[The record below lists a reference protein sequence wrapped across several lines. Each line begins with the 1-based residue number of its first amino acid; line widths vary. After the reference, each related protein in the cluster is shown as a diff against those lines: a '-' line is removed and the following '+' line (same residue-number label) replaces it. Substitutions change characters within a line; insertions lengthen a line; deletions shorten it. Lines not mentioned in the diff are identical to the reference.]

1 MIAIFQDMLE
11 TFMEVFVDDF
21 LVFGDSF
28 DTYLVNLEQMLIQ
41 CKQAHLVLNW
51 EKCHFMVS
59 GIMLGHKV
67 SSAGLEV
74 DKAKINVIAKLP
86 TPTSVKA
93 VRIFDFTKECIEAFE
108 SLTEKLTNAP
118 IMVSPD
124 WLQPFELMYDVSD
137 FAVGAVLGQRE
148 GKHVRHIHFPSKTL
162 NNAQQNYTIKNNK
175 GAKNVAADHLSHL
188 ENPNLKE
195 LRDEDID
202 DNFLDET
209 LKNVSSNDEDV
220 LQVLFRT
227 KALFLGRDD
236 QEMCIRLSRRDE
248 MPQNNIQVNEIF
260 DIYKIDFM
268 GPFTKSHKFKYIL
281 VAIDYVSKWAEAKAL
296 PTNDAR
302 KEFKAGDKVLLY
314 ISKYKF
320 KAPKLRSKWY
330 GPFVVKHG
338 FPSGYVELDNKHEG
352 SFIVNG
358 HRVKIYHDED
368 QINEL
373 TTDEIHLMLEEG
385 KVKAIPFMAP
395 FPADYRRTMPWV
407 AEKLFIYNVVENTCN
422 EAKLYGL
429 DEISKGIVKGN
440 YLYVKKN
447 PSEKLHLR
455 KHKAKECESD

>member
-28 DTYLVNLEQMLIQ
+28 DTYLVNLEQMLIR

-51 EKCHFMVS
+51 EKCHFIVS
-59 GIMLGHKV
+59 EGIMLGHKV

-86 TPTSVKA
+86 TPTNVKV
-93 VRIFDFTKECIEAFE
+93 VRIVVFDFNKECIEAFE
-108 SLTEKLTNAP
+108 SFKEKLTNAP

-124 WLQPFELMYDVSD
+124 WLQPFELMCDVSD
-137 FAVGAVLGQRE
+137 FAVGAVLGQHE
-148 GKHVRHIHFPSKTL
+148 GKHVWHIHFASETL

-175 GAKNVAADHLSHL
+175 GAENVAADHLSHL
-188 ENPNLKE
+188 ENPNLEE

-202 DNFLDET
+202 DNFLNET
-209 LKNVSSNDEDV
+209 LKNVSSNDED
-220 LQVLFRT
+220 
-227 KALFLGRDD
+227 
-236 QEMCIRLSRRDE
+236 
-248 MPQNNIQVNEIF
+248 
-260 DIYKIDFM
+260 
-268 GPFTKSHKFKYIL
+268 
-281 VAIDYVSKWAEAKAL
+281 
-296 PTNDAR
+296 
-302 KEFKAGDKVLLY
+302 EFKAGDKVLLY
-314 ISKYKF
+314 NSKYKF

-358 HRVKIYHDED
+358 HRVKLYHDED

-385 KVKAIPFMAP
+385 KMKAIPFMAP
-395 FPADYRRTMPWV
+395 FPADYRKTMPWV

-422 EAKLYGL
+422 EAKMYDL

-447 PSEKLHLR
+447 LSEKLHLR